1 MGTRSV
7 TDPAPA
13 IARGLEGVVAT
24 ETRLSHVDGQA
35 GELTIAGFPLQA
47 LASQATYEEMLFLL
61 WHDRLPTA
69 PELADLKAELA
80 TRRTLP
86 AVTETLLT
94 EAAQQRLPT
103 MDALRLGADTLS
115 LADPAPGDPS
125 ESANQK
131 RAKAIAAAIPTIVA
145 SYWRRLQGSAPVEPR
160 PDLSHA
166 SNYLYMLFGAEPHPE
181 AARALE
187 TYLNTVVD
195 HGMNNSTFAAR
206 VIISS
211 GTDIYSAVVG
221 AIGALKGPLH
231 GGAPGPALDMVFQ
244 LRQRARQ
251 SGRSLEQEAEAHV
264 REIVAA
270 DGRIMGF
277 GHRIYKVR
285 DPRADV
291 LGAAAERLFQRAAD
305 DGLYADAQAVERV
318 VQRVLEELKPGRNLR
333 TNVEFYTALILHG
346 LGLELPL
353 FTPTF
358 AVARVGGWTG
368 HILEQMR
375 DGRIFRP
382 RSAYVGDVSRRWVNL
397 EDRS

>member
-1 MGTRSV
+1 MPDS
-7 TDPAPA
+7 APTV
-13 IARGLEGVVAT
+13 ARGLEGVVAT
-24 ETRLSHVDGQA
+24 QTRLSHVDGQA
-35 GELTIAGFPLQA
+35 GELTLAGFPLQA
-47 LASQATYEEMLFLL
+47 LASQATFEEMLFLL

-69 PELADLKAELA
+69 AELSALRSELAAS
-80 TRRTLP
+80 RSLP
-86 AVTETLLT
+86 AATETLLD
-94 EAAQQRLPT
+94 EAARRQVPA
-103 MDALRLGADTLS
+103 MDALRMGADTLS
-115 LADPAPGDPS
+115 LADPTAG
-125 ESANQK
+125 EAGEAANLR
-131 RAKAIAAAIPTIVA
+131 RAKAIVAAFPTIVA
-145 SYWRRLQGSAPVEPR
+145 GYWRRLQEQAPVEPS

-166 SNYLYMLFGAEPHPE
+166 SNYLYMLFGDPPHPE
-181 AARALE
+181 AARGLE
-187 TYLNTVVD
+187 TYLNTVID

-244 LRQRARQ
+244 LRERARQ
-251 SGRSLEQEAEAHV
+251 SGCSLQQETEAHV
-264 REIVAA
+264 REVVAK

-291 LGAAAERLFQRAAD
+291 LGVAARRLFQRAGDEA
-305 DGLYADAQAVERV
+305 LYADALAVEEV
-318 VQRVLEELKPGRNLR
+318 VLRVLSELKPGRNLS

-346 LGLELPL
+346 LGLQLAL

-358 AVARVGGWTG
+358 AVARVGGWSG
-368 HILEQMR
+368 HILEQMQ

-382 RSAYVGDVSRRWVNL
+382 RSAYVGGLSRQWVSV
-397 EDRS
+397 EERS